1 MSKSVFI
8 SHAAKDSEIAEK
20 IVDLL
25 EGGIGVPENE
35 IFCSSLE
42 GYGIPTGENFVTYI
56 KGQIQKP
63 KVVILLLTPAYFAS
77 NFCLSEL
84 GASWAMSHDVFPILV
99 PPLSYGDVKDV
110 LLGTQV
116 AEIDND
122 IKYNELRD
130 FLYTKVSCASTSSTK
145 WDIKRKAFLRS
156 IIPLLGNISL
166 PETVSS
172 EELNQLR
179 QELDECKQ
187 ELLSYEE
194 EFKSLKDYI
203 KHLEKLKDAESIK
216 KTKEQLGRH
225 SVPDEFEK
233 LVDDVASF
241 SSKLGSEVFKFVLC
255 EHYGKPYKVN
265 HFEHDDEFSVA
276 ARYNYID
283 IEDGESVN
291 WDNREMK
298 KLQELLNKVRFMLED
313 GEHIDELVEY
323 HEDRYGLEPEI
334 DNQAFWELHYKI

>member
-8 SHAAKDSEIAEK
+8 SHAVKDSKIAEQ
-20 IVDLL
+20 IVELL
-25 EGGIGVPENE
+25 EGGIGVPDSE

-56 KGQIQKP
+56 KKQIQEP
-63 KVVILLLTPAYFAS
+63 KVVILLLTPSYFAS
-77 NFCLSEL
+77 NFCISEL

-99 PPLSYGDVKDV
+99 PPLSYDDVKDV
-110 LLGTQV
+110 LLVTQV
-116 AEIDND
+116 AKIDND

-130 FLYTKVSCASTSSTK
+130 CLIEKVSFTSKSSTK
-145 WDIKRKAFLRS
+145 WDTKRKVFLKS
-156 IIPLLGNISL
+156 INPLLKNIIL

-172 EELNQLR
+172 EELMQLR
-179 QELDECKQ
+179 EELDECKA
-187 ELLSYEE
+187 ELLNCEKESKYLGE
-194 EFKSLKDYI
+194 YI
-203 KHLEKLKDAESIK
+203 KDLEKLKDAESVNK
-216 KTKEQLGRH
+216 AKEKSGFH
-225 SVPDEFEK
+225 SIAEEFEE
-233 LVDDVASF
+233 LVDEVASF

-265 HFEHDDEFSVA
+265 QFEHGDEFSSA

-291 WDNREMK
+291 WNNKEMK
-298 KLQELLNKVRFMLED
+298 KLDKLLNKVKSMLED
-313 GEHIDELVEY
+313 SEHTEELFEY
-323 HEDRYGLEPEI
+323 HEDRYDLEPEI